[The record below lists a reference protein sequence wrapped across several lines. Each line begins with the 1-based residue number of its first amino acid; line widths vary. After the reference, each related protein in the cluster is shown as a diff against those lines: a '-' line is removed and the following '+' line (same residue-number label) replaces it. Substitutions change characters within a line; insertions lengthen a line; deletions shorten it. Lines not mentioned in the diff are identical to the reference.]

1 MTRSLL
7 VVKKRLKVHEKGL
20 FLNLFIL
27 VSHTHKVSLWLSF
40 FLFSDLNCSSFIAFI
55 LKCYKRGKTI
65 HNLIVKAEEIFRETR
80 TESFLNI
87 AVLAFGMLL

>member
-20 FLNLFIL
+20 FLNLFIS

-65 HNLIVKAEEIFRETR
+65 HNSIVKVEEVFWETR
-80 TESFLNI
+80 KEGFLNV
-87 AVLAFGMLL
+87 AVFTLWMFL

>member
-1 MTRSLL
+1 MTRSFL

-80 TESFLNI
+80 NKGFLN
-87 AVLAFGMLL
+87 VTVFTFWMFL